1 MNVYDKSIQSHDD
14 ISSLGKMISGIYCIK
29 KDEIK
34 SIHKLFSR
42 FYQNRMRTF
51 SSTSPETRAVLK
63 KNLSFEEKKKSLSPE
78 RETLSPKLTLSTSI
92 SDNYIKRLHNSI
104 LEKTIESNQI
114 ELSEAENFIDSSKI
128 VEIRE
133 LDSSVGSVGEFN
145 LKGRLRIRLSSSI
158 LQIGS
163 GRMKRDR
170 ESLHRSITVVNKNFS
185 SFAEIEDKSK
195 DGQDVF
201 AD

>member
-1 MNVYDKSIQSHDD
+1 M
-14 ISSLGKMISGIYCIK
+14 
-29 KDEIK
+29 
-34 SIHKLFSR
+34 
-42 FYQNRMRTF
+42 
-51 SSTSPETRAVLK
+51 
-63 KNLSFEEKKKSLSPE
+63 
-78 RETLSPKLTLSTSI
+78 SPKLTLSTSI